1 MGGIT
6 FGALRRLFTVGFN
19 NGDPTMS
26 GAILRYSGFTNAPL
40 PGRGQAGAIYVPET
54 PNLVRPIGILALPR
68 PF

>member
-1 MGGIT
+1 M
-6 FGALRRLFTVGFN
+6 
-19 NGDPTMS
+19 P
-26 GAILRYSGFTNAPL
+26 GAILRYSGFANAPL